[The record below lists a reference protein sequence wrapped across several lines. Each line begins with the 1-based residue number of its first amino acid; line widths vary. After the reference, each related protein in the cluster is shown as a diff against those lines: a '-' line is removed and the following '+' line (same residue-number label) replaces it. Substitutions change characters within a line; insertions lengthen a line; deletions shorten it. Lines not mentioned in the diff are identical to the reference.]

1 MLKVVW
7 LIHSVVTSTNRT
19 YQRQC
24 GDESTGQHRKG
35 HTTHR
40 IREENQSGSSNEE
53 PFFPRQWNT
62 FQDLK
67 EKPSLDFLDSMT
79 QAKLSSPKPCNR
91 ACVCVCV
98 CVCVCARA
106 RALSSVQCKEAAN
119 ENLLLNVTLF
129 MLLFFSVVVVL
140 CVCLKNAITSQTTK

>member
-1 MLKVVW
+1 
-7 LIHSVVTSTNRT
+7 
-19 YQRQC
+19 
-24 GDESTGQHRKG
+24 
-35 HTTHR
+35 
-40 IREENQSGSSNEE
+40 
-53 PFFPRQWNT
+53 
-62 FQDLK
+62 
-67 EKPSLDFLDSMT
+67 MT

-98 CVCVCARA
+98 CVCVRA

-129 MLLFFSVVVVL
+129 MLLFFSVVVVVL